1 MLLQIIHE
9 GGAYM
14 RRAILVNHLSQDEI
28 RKRMVTSK
36 EREQYQRWQS
46 IFLTS
51 KGLQSNIVAEY
62 VGTTKGTVHQWVYQY
77 NHDGPD
83 GFTLQGRG
91 GRRFGFLSLEEEADL
106 LDSIRP
112 VAEKG
117 RIINASA
124 IKTQLEER
132 LAKKVSKDYL
142 YDLLHR
148 HEWRKV
154 MPRPQHPKADK
165 EKQEEFKKNF
175 RSWWQPPK
183 KTSTRRIKD
192 Q

>member
-1 MLLQIIHE
+1 
-9 GGAYM
+9 M
-14 RRAILVNHLSQDEI
+14 RCTTLVNHLDQDEI
-28 RKRMVTSK
+28 RERMVTSK

-51 KGLQSNIVAEY
+51 KGLQADIIAEY

-91 GRRFGFLSLEEEADL
+91 GRRFGFLSLEEEAEL
-106 LDSIRP
+106 LESIRP
-112 VAEKG
+112 RAEKG
-117 RIINASA
+117 RIFNAFA
-124 IKTQLEER
+124 IKEQIEER
-132 LAKKVSKDYL
+132 LAKRVSKDYL

-148 HEWRKV
+148 HKWRKV

-183 KTSTRRIKD
+183 KTSARRIKD

>member
-1 MLLQIIHE
+1 
-9 GGAYM
+9 M
-14 RRAILVNHLSQDEI
+14 RSTTLVNHLNQDEI
-28 RKRMVTSK
+28 RDRMVRSK
-36 EREQYQRWQS
+36 EREQYQRWQT

-51 KGLQSNIVAEY
+51 KGLQADIIAEY

-91 GRRFGFLSLEEEADL
+91 GRRFGLLSLEEEAAL

-112 VAEKG
+112 RAEEG
-117 RIINASA
+117 RILSAFA
-124 IKTQLEER
+124 IKEQIEER

-148 HEWRKV
+148 HKWRKV

-183 KTSTRRIKD
+183 KISVRRMTD

>member
-1 MLLQIIHE
+1 
-9 GGAYM
+9 M
-14 RRAILVNHLSQDEI
+14 RCTTLVNHLDQDEI
-28 RKRMVTSK
+28 RERMVKSK

-46 IFLTS
+46 IFLTM
-51 KGLQSNIVAEY
+51 KGLQADIVAEY

-83 GFTLQGRG
+83 GFTLRGQG
-91 GRRFGFLSLEEEADL
+91 GRRFGYLSLEEEVAL
-106 LDSIRP
+106 LESIRP
-112 VAEKG
+112 TAEKG
-117 RIINASA
+117 RILNAFA
-124 IKTQLEER
+124 LKEQIEER

-148 HEWRKV
+148 HKWRKV

-175 RSWWQPPK
+175 PSWWQPLK
-183 KTSTRRIKD
+183 KISSQRIKD
-192 Q
+192 P

>member
-1 MLLQIIHE
+1 MLLQIIKEE
-9 GGAYM
+9 GAHM

-28 RKRMVTSK
+28 RKRMIKSK

-51 KGLQSNIVAEY
+51 KGLQSDIVAEY

-83 GFTLQGRG
+83 GYNLQGRG
-91 GRRFGFLSLEEEADL
+91 GRRFGLLSLEEEAEL

-112 VAEKG
+112 IAEKG
-117 RIINASA
+117 HIINAAA
-124 IKTQLEER
+124 IKAQLEER
-132 LAKKVSKDYL
+132 LTKKVSKDYL

-148 HEWRKV
+148 HKWRKV

-183 KTSTRRIKD
+183 KTSTKRIKD

>member
-1 MLLQIIHE
+1 
-9 GGAYM
+9 M
-14 RRAILVNHLSQDEI
+14 RSTTLVNHLNQDEI
-28 RKRMVTSK
+28 RERMVRSK

-51 KGLQSNIVAEY
+51 KGLQSDIIAEY

-77 NHDGPD
+77 NHGGPD
-83 GFTLQGRG
+83 GFVLQGRG
-91 GRRFGFLSLEEEADL
+91 GRRFGFLNLEEEAKL
-106 LDSIRP
+106 LESIRP
-112 VAEKG
+112 RAEKG
-117 RIINASA
+117 RILNAYA
-124 IKTQLEER
+124 IKEQLEER

-148 HEWRKV
+148 HKWRKV

-175 RSWWQPPK
+175 PSWWQPPK
-183 KTSTRRIKD
+183 KASAQRTKD
-192 Q
+192 P

>member
-1 MLLQIIHE
+1 
-9 GGAYM
+9 M
-14 RRAILVNHLSQDEI
+14 RSTTLVNHLDQDEI

-36 EREQYQRWQS
+36 EREQYRRWQS

-51 KGLQSNIVAEY
+51 KGLQADIIAEY

-83 GFTLQGRG
+83 GFTLRGRG
-91 GRRFGFLSLEEEADL
+91 GRRCGFLSLEEEAAL

-112 VAEKG
+112 RAEKG
-117 RIINASA
+117 RILNAFA
-124 IKTQLEER
+124 IKEQIEER
-132 LAKKVSKDYL
+132 LAKRVSKDYL

-148 HEWRKV
+148 HKWRKV

-183 KTSTRRIKD
+183 KASVRRIKD

>member
-1 MLLQIIHE
+1 
-9 GGAYM
+9 M
-14 RRAILVNHLSQDEI
+14 RSTTLVNHLNQDEI
-28 RKRMVTSK
+28 RERMVTSK

-51 KGLQSNIVAEY
+51 KGLQSDIVAEY

-77 NHDGPD
+77 NHGGPD
-83 GFTLQGRG
+83 GFLLQGRG
-91 GRRFGFLSLEEEADL
+91 GRRFGFLSLEEEAKL
-106 LDSIRP
+106 LESIRP
-112 VAEKG
+112 RAEKG
-117 RIINASA
+117 RILNAFA
-124 IKTQLEER
+124 IKEQIEER
-132 LAKKVSKDYL
+132 LTKKVSKDYL

-148 HEWRKV
+148 HKWRKV

-175 RSWWQPPK
+175 QSWWQPPK
-183 KTSTRRIKD
+183 KTSIRRTKD

>member
-1 MLLQIIHE
+1 
-9 GGAYM
+9 M
-14 RRAILVNHLSQDEI
+14 RSTTLVNHLDQDEI
-28 RKRMVTSK
+28 RKRMITSK
-36 EREQYQRWQS
+36 EREQYQRWQA
-46 IFLTS
+46 IFLTG
-51 KGLQSNIVAEY
+51 KGLQADVIAEY

-91 GRRFGFLSLEEEADL
+91 GRRFGLLSLEEEAEL
-106 LDSIRP
+106 LDSIRAR
-112 VAEKG
+112 AEVG
-117 RIINASA
+117 RILNAFA
-124 IKTQLEER
+124 IKEQVEER
-132 LAKKVSKDYL
+132 LAKRVSKDYL

-148 HEWRKV
+148 HKWRKV

-175 RSWWQPPK
+175 QSWWQPPK
-183 KTSTRRIKD
+183 KNSARGTKD

>member
-1 MLLQIIHE
+1 
-9 GGAYM
+9 M
-14 RRAILVNHLSQDEI
+14 RSTTLVNHLDQDEI

-36 EREQYQRWQS
+36 QRGQYQRWQS

-51 KGLQSNIVAEY
+51 KGLQADIIAEY

-83 GFTLQGRG
+83 GFTLLGRG
-91 GRRFGFLSLEEEADL
+91 GRRFGLLSLEEEAAL

-112 VAEKG
+112 RAERG
-117 RIINASA
+117 RIVNAFA
-124 IKTQLEER
+124 IKEHVEER

-148 HEWRKV
+148 HKWRKV

-183 KTSTRRIKD
+183 KTSARRITD